1 MPPGGLS
8 LVQAVT
14 YATAFVTQMATKS
27 HPRSILMTSAALTAI
42 PSGTGDKGDSL
53 NAWVFLAACA
63 LAMLRSAPTKPH
75 CLVFPTLLHCGNKN
89 HEPCSSFPS
98 VIHLWLCLQMVKRA
112 R

>member
-14 YATAFVTQMATKS
+14 YATVFVTQMATKS

-53 NAWVFLAACA
+53 NA
-63 LAMLRSAPTKPH
+63 
-75 CLVFPTLLHCGNKN
+75 
-89 HEPCSSFPS
+89 
-98 VIHLWLCLQMVKRA
+98 
-112 R
+112 